1 MLVSNSAY
9 DDFRK
14 AVDCAEER
22 LDLARAALAI
32 ASSDYP
38 NLDIADYLSRIDGLA
53 MEVAERL
60 GDETNV
66 YRSIAG
72 LNDIL
77 FRRHG
82 YRGNRAEYF
91 DPKNSFLNEV
101 MERKKGIPIT
111 LSVLY
116 MEVARRIGFP
126 LHGVGFPGHFLV
138 KYMDDDQE
146 IVIDPF
152 NGGEIPGTAT
162 LENLLRRLY
171 GGGATLHPGLL
182 EPVTKKQTLSRLLN
196 NLKLIYLGANDF
208 VRGLSIIDRLLILEP
223 DSAEDLR
230 DRGAIF
236 LKLECFQQALDAFE
250 TYLRLVPDA
259 EDAPAVRKQAVRLR
273 KQVRQIH

>member
-1 MLVSNSAY
+1 VRNVAY
-9 DDFRK
+9 ADFRR

-38 NLDIADYLSRIDGLA
+38 NVDAADYLSRIDRLA
-53 MEVAERL
+53 MEVAERV
-60 GDETNV
+60 GGETDV

-72 LNDIL
+72 LNEIL
-77 FRRHG
+77 FRCHG

-116 MEVARRIGFP
+116 MEVAQRIGLP

-152 NGGEIPGTAT
+152 NGGEIQATAS

-171 GGGATLHPGLL
+171 GGRATLHPDLL
-182 EPVTKKQTLSRLLN
+182 EPVTKKQILRRMLN
-196 NLKLIYLGANDF
+196 NLKLIYLGGNDF
-208 VRGLSIIDRLLILEP
+208 SRGLSMIDRLLILEP
-223 DSAEDLR
+223 GSAEDLR
-230 DRGAIF
+230 DRGAVF
-236 LKLECFQQALDAFE
+236 LRLECFQQALDDFE

-259 EDAPAVRKQAVRLR
+259 EDARAVRRQAAKLR

>member
-1 MLVSNSAY
+1 VPDVAY
-9 DDFRK
+9 ADFRR

-38 NLDIADYLSRIDGLA
+38 NLDVADYLSRIDTLA
-53 MEVAERL
+53 MEVAERV
-60 GDETNV
+60 GGETNA

-82 YRGNRAEYF
+82 YRGNRAAYF

-116 MEVARRIGFP
+116 MEVAQRIGLP

-138 KYMDDDQE
+138 KYIDDDQE

-152 NGGEIPGTAT
+152 NGGEIQATAS

-171 GGGATLHPGLL
+171 GAGATLHPDLL
-182 EPVTKKQTLSRLLN
+182 EPITKKQTLRRMLN
-196 NLKLIYLGANDF
+196 NLKLIYLGGNDF
-208 VRGLSIIDRLLILEP
+208 LRGLSIIDRLLILEP
-223 DSAEDLR
+223 DSAEALR
-230 DRGAIF
+230 ERGAVF
-236 LKLECFQQALDAFE
+236 LRLECFQQALDDFE
-250 TYLRLVPDA
+250 TYLRLAPDA
-259 EDAPAVRKQAVRLR
+259 EDAPVVRRQAAKLR
-273 KQVRQIH
+273 IQVRQIH

>member
-1 MLVSNSAY
+1 MLLSNTAY
-9 DDFRK
+9 EDFRK

-32 ASSDYP
+32 ASSNYP
-38 NLDIADYLSRIDGLA
+38 NLDIADYLSRIDRLA
-53 MEVAERL
+53 MEVAERV

-72 LNDIL
+72 LNDTL

-82 YRGNRAEYF
+82 YRGDRAEYF
-91 DPKNSFLNEV
+91 DPRNSFLNEV

-116 MEVARRIGFP
+116 MEVAQRIGFP

-138 KYMDDDQE
+138 KYMDDAQE

-152 NGGEIPGTAT
+152 NGGEIQGTAT

-171 GGGATLHPGLL
+171 GGRATMHPDLL
-182 EPVTKKQTLSRLLN
+182 EPVTKKQTLRRMLN

-208 VRGLSIIDRLLILEP
+208 VRGISIIDRLLILEP

-236 LKLECFQQALDAFE
+236 LKLECFQQALDDFE

-259 EDAPAVRKQAVRLR
+259 EDASVVRKQAVRLR